1 MVKGEGSLESL
12 HDLLADR
19 NADPA
24 RAKEIDREINDRF
37 SCRRAVHVLDMSGFS
52 VSTRSIRGRPPRLE
66 PFEMSISGLHLN
78 ASRLRT
84 D

>member
-1 MVKGEGSLESL
+1 MNLASKLGEDIAESGEV
-12 HDLLADR
+12 LLTE
-19 NADPA
+19 
-24 RAKEIDREINDRF
+24 RA
-37 SCRRAVHVLDMSGFS
+37 
-52 VSTRSIRGRPPRLE
+52 TRSIRGGTLRLE

>member
-1 MVKGEGSLESL
+1 MGDEVNLASKLGEDIAESGEV
-12 HDLLADR
+12 LLTE
-19 NADPA
+19 
-24 RAKEIDREINDRF
+24 RA
-37 SCRRAVHVLDMSGFS
+37 
-52 VSTRSIRGRPPRLE
+52 TRSIRGGTLRLE